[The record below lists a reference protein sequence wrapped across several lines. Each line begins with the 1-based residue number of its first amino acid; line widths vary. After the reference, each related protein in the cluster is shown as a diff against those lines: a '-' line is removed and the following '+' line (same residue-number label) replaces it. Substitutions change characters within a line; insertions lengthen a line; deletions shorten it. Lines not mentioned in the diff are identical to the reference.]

1 MPPVRVLTSLTLLG
15 SVNFGNDLSDF
26 PTSPGAGQLELIN
39 GILWAYTTIQGV
51 TTWYPLTNLKN
62 SAVVTQ
68 GVAATTWTV
77 AHGLG
82 TSDVVFMAYGA
93 DGGLMLAN
101 REVIDINTIQLTFT
115 EAVTGRVVLFADAEQ
130 IVPALQ
136 TELVNA
142 TAATIAGG
150 VVVANASG
158 LTVNGLSVSSRST
171 PSDRTTPAC
180 WGG

>member
-1 MPPVRVLTSLTLLG
+1 MVMQVYTPINLG
-15 SVNFGNDLSDF
+15 GNMSFGSELQDF
-26 PTSPGAGQLELIN
+26 PSSPRYGQMELIN
-39 GILWAYTTIQGV
+39 GVLWVYSTVSGV
-51 TTWYPLTNLKN
+51 STWFPLNNKKN
-62 SAVVTQ
+62 SIVFTQ
-68 GVAATTWTV
+68 GVASTTWTI

-82 TSDVVFMAYGA
+82 TSDVIFMAYGA
-93 DGGLMLAN
+93 DGSLLFAN
-101 REVIDINTIQLTFT
+101 REVIDVNTIQLDFT